1 MILQQVLGLLRERG
15 VAGVNE
21 IAAVVGSDPAV
32 VRDMLATLQRRGL
45 VERHQPPQGC
55 GSSCRQCAQAD
66 IESYCLVGRDRRLAN
81 PGCVVSGGTGKAGAD
96 A

>member
-21 IAAVVGSDPAV
+21 IAAAVGSDPAV

-45 VERHQPPQGC
+45 VERHQPLQGC
-55 GSSCRQCAQAD
+55 GSTCRQCAQAD
-66 IESYCLVGRDRRLAN
+66 IESYCLVGRDNLQTGR
-81 PGCVVSGGTGKAGAD
+81 GCVVSGITGKA
-96 A
+96 